1 MSDDRCMRFAAETID
16 KFTGYLSKMSVL
28 FNVDGKKKF
37 TPRSRQVCQI
47 LQHFYSRMKSVSYAD
62 AYNMDF
68 VKLPGF
74 DAVPYWQGFG
84 EASATTGSVDFDE
97 VSAIKVKTADGNTVS
112 QTGVVGFLC
121 DEWAIMHT
129 ILSERVAHTRHD
141 PEDIDQ
147 YYYQFRDQRI
157 NNLGQNAVVFVLNDV
172 SQQNSKKAAS
182 K

>member
-1 MSDDRCMRFAAETID
+1 M
-16 KFTGYLSKMSVL
+16 
-28 FNVDGKKKF
+28 
-37 TPRSRQVCQI
+37 
-47 LQHFYSRMKSVSYAD
+47 SYAD

-74 DAVPYWQGFG
+74 DAIPYWQGFG
-84 EASATTGSVDFDE
+84 AAANGAVDFDE
-97 VSAIKVKTADGNTVS
+97 VSTIKVKTSEGNTIS
-112 QTGVVGFLC
+112 QTGVVAFLA

-141 PEDIDQ
+141 PENLDQ
-147 YYYQFRDQRI
+147 FYYQFRDQRI

-172 SQQNSKKAAS
+172 SQQNTKK